1 MIAWQRRK
9 PLAAEPH
16 PTGNPV
22 AGVGDCHFNPDRGMP
37 GQSRRRKIPGMFQVH
52 LVCRPRESDRLVD
65 LLTTDAGVRNI
76 VVLPA
81 SARRPDGDVIQFDLA
96 AGSANPVLRQLHDL
110 GIGEHSPVAVHIV
123 DAALPEPPPPARPG
137 RRRHLGEIA
146 PVWELLYAR
155 IRADAIYAPSF
166 YLLLIIAGLIAAVG
180 ILTNSQIL
188 IVGAMVVG
196 PEYSAIISTASG
208 VDSRNWA
215 PVRAGLI
222 ALVSGFLLAIVVTL
236 IFAWCIKALG
246 KTPTAYRLGLRP
258 VSALIDSPNLFSVV
272 VAVLAGIVGVVSLA
286 ESRANALIGVFI
298 SITTIPAAADAGVS
312 LAYHLWSEAGGSALQ
327 LLLNVGLLI
336 MVGALVIRAMK
347 ILWREVSDPPGRGR
361 GTG

>member
-1 MIAWQRRK
+1 M
-9 PLAAEPH
+9 
-16 PTGNPV
+16 
-22 AGVGDCHFNPDRGMP
+22 
-37 GQSRRRKIPGMFQVH
+37 
-52 LVCRPRESDRLVD
+52 
-65 LLTTDAGVRNI
+65 
-76 VVLPA
+76 
-81 SARRPDGDVIQFDLA
+81 
-96 AGSANPVLRQLHDL
+96 
-110 GIGEHSPVAVHIV
+110 AVHIV
-123 DAALPEPPPPARPG
+123 DAALPEPSPPPLRA
-137 RRRHLGEIA
+137 RRRRLGETA

-155 IRADAIYAPSF
+155 IRADAVYAPSF
-166 YLLLIIAGLIAAVG
+166 YMLLVIAGLIAAVG

-196 PEYSAIISTASG
+196 PEYSAIISVASG
-208 VDSRNWA
+208 VESRDWA

-258 VSALIDSPNLFSVV
+258 VSALIDTPNLFSVV

-286 ESRANALIGVFI
+286 QSRANALIGVFI

-336 MVGALVIRAMK
+336 IVGALVIRVMK
-347 ILWREVSDPPGRGR
+347 ILWRGVSETPERGR